1 MTPEKIAET
10 AKRIRERIFDR
21 VQDEGAFHASSI
33 ERVISDE
40 LRLAMVANVP
50 AAVGHRES
58 IDLHVSGVSWTVPS
72 DWKPCTDIVNRL
84 ANQPADDIFSLDYL
98 DSLMTVTESGPID
111 SIYVK
116 PKK

>member
-50 AAVGHRES
+50 AAVAHRE
-58 IDLHVSGVSWTVPS
+58 
-72 DWKPCTDIVNRL
+72 
-84 ANQPADDIFSLDYL
+84 
-98 DSLMTVTESGPID
+98 PID
-111 SIYVK
+111 VYGCPTNQRLGRWPVAEAK
-116 PKK
+116 PVHACRDDEDDCA